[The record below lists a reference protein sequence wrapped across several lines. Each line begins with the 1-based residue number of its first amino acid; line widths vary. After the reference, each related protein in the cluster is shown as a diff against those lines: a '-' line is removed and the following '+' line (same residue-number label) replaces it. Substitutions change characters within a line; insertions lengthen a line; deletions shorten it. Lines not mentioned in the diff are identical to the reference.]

1 MDALKQNQTF
11 QADWARL
18 DSSLHRDG
26 QDLAVQSS
34 EWKGL
39 RKDRSAEYRLRMLLV
54 YFGCGHSLHETVW
67 RTRQAELAD
76 LSVVALW
83 KWLKKLNG

>member
-1 MDALKQNQTF
+1 MDSF
-11 QADWARL
+11 
-18 DSSLHRDG
+18 LHRNG

-39 RKDRSAEYRLRMLLV
+39 CKDRSAEYRLRVLLV
-54 YFGCGHSLHETVW
+54 HFGCGHSLHEAEW